1 MARKREKRIEEKKRR
16 EGLGNKFVEIIL
28 VRGVGG
34 GVMGKGWWWVMEAMR
49 SLWRGEKIAV
59 SPNS

>member
-1 MARKREKRIEEKKRR
+1 M
-16 EGLGNKFVEIIL
+16 EIIL

-59 SPNS
+59 SPQLVRL